1 LANIAIVTDS
11 TADIP
16 KKIYDMHK
24 ITIVPLTVVFGDE
37 SYKADGID
45 LPIDDFYK
53 KLKVSKNLPK
63 TIQPS
68 PGDFIVVYRELLKNY
83 DQIISIH
90 ISKKMS
96 GTVDSALIARKEF
109 PDKKIEI
116 IDSQLVHMPL
126 GFLAIEAA
134 MMAKKGDSIEK
145 IRDRIN
151 FLKPNMKSLFV
162 PKTLEY
168 LQKGGRIGRAKSL
181 IASLLEI
188 KPILTLNYGEV
199 SPYKNTRRWNQA
211 KDEIIASMKIILP
224 SPENLIV
231 SVGDLDLKED
241 GEEMA
246 ERIKS
251 ELNPA
256 ELIRVDFGIIVG
268 AHLGPAIGI
277 SFYDRIWQKDY

>member
-1 LANIAIVTDS
+1 LEKVAIVTDS

-16 KKIYDMHK
+16 YDICKKYD
-24 ITIVPLTVVFGDE
+24 INVVPLTVIFGEE

-45 LPIDDFYK
+45 LSIKEFYE
-53 KLKVSKNLPK
+53 KLRVSKHLPK

-68 PGDFIVVYRELLKNY
+68 PGDFIVKYKELLKNY
-83 DQIISIH
+83 DAIVSIH

-96 GTVDSALIARKEF
+96 GTADSALIAKKEF
-109 PDKKIEI
+109 PDKNIEI
-116 IDSQLVHMPL
+116 YDSQLVHMPL

-134 MMAKKGDSIEK
+134 KMSKLGFSTSQIIEK
-145 IRDRIN
+145 LNI
-151 FLKPNMKSLFV
+151 LQPNMQSLFV

-188 KPILTLNYGEV
+188 KPILTLKYGEV

-211 KDEIIASMKIILP
+211 KIEIIKSMHELLP
-224 SPENLIV
+224 NAEKMVI
-231 SVGDLDLKED
+231 SVGDLDLKEE

-246 ERIKS
+246 KKIQE
-251 ELNPA
+251 EFNPH
-256 ELIRVDFGIIVG
+256 ELIRVDFGPIVG
-268 AHLGPAIGI
+268 AHLGQAIGI
-277 SFYDRIWQKDY
+277 TFYDRAILGY

>member
-1 LANIAIVTDS
+1 LTKIAIVTDS
-11 TADIP
+11 TSDIP
-16 KKIYDMHK
+16 IDLIKKFNIHV
-24 ITIVPLTVVFGDE
+24 VPLTVMFGQE
-37 SYKADGID
+37 SFKADGID
-45 LPIDDFYK
+45 LTIRDFYT
-53 KLKVSKNLPK
+53 KLKNSKVMPK

-68 PGDFIVVYRELLKNY
+68 PGDFIKTYKKIFENY
-83 DQIISIH
+83 DEIVSIH

-96 GTVDSALIARKEF
+96 GTVDSAVIARKDFKE
-109 PDKKIEI
+109 KNIEV
-116 IDSQLVHMPL
+116 IDSELVHLPL
-126 GFLAIEAA
+126 GFLVLEAA
-134 MMAKKGDSIEK
+134 NMADKGYDLKSIVE
-145 IRDRIN
+145 RVN
-151 FLKPNMKSLFV
+151 YLKPEMKSLFV

-188 KPILTLNYGEV
+188 KPILTINLGEV

-211 KDEIIASMKIILP
+211 KDEIISSMKSII
-224 SPENLIV
+224 PEPKNLIV

-246 ERIKS
+246 QRIKK
-251 ELNPA
+251 ELHPS

-277 SFYDRIWQKDY
+277 TFYDSPPLS

>member
-1 LANIAIVTDS
+1 LEKVAIVTDS

-16 KKIYDMHK
+16 QEICKKHN
-24 ITIVPLTVVFGDE
+24 ITVVPLTVIFGEE

-45 LPIDDFYK
+45 LSIKDFYE
-53 KLKVSKNLPK
+53 KLKVSKYLPK

-68 PGDFIVVYRELLKNY
+68 PGDFIITYKELLKNY
-83 DQIISIH
+83 DAIVSIH

-96 GTVDSALIARKEF
+96 GTVDSALIAKKEF
-109 PDKKIEI
+109 PQKNIEVF
-116 IDSQLVHMPL
+116 DSGLVHMPL
-126 GFLAIEAA
+126 GFLVIEAA
-134 MMAKKGDSIEK
+134 KMAEKGFSTAQILEK
-145 IRDRIN
+145 LN
-151 FLKPNMKSLFV
+151 ELQPNIHALFV

-188 KPILTLNYGEV
+188 KPILTLKYGEV

-211 KDEIIASMKIILP
+211 KNEIINSMNEILP
-224 SPENLIV
+224 YAENLVV

-246 ERIKS
+246 TRIIS
-251 ELNPA
+251 EFRPK
-256 ELIRVDFGIIVG
+256 ELVRVDFGIIVG
-268 AHLGPAIGI
+268 SHLGPAIGI
-277 SFYDRIWQKDY
+277 TFYDRACCKIN

>member
-1 LANIAIVTDS
+1 MEKIAIVTDN

-16 KKIYDMHK
+16 KKLYEKYK
-24 ITIVPLTVVFGDE
+24 ITIVPLTVIFGDE
-37 SYKADGID
+37 SYKADGVD
-45 LPIDDFYK
+45 LSIKDFYE
-53 KLKVSKNLPK
+53 KLKVSKQLPK
-63 TIQPS
+63 TVQPS
-68 PGDFIVVYRELLKNY
+68 PGDFIIIYKELLKNY
-83 DQIISIH
+83 DAIISIH

-96 GTVDSALIARKEF
+96 GTVDSALIAKKEF
-109 PDKKIEI
+109 QDKKIEVV
-116 IDSQLVHMPL
+116 DSGLVHMPL

-134 MMAKKGDSIEK
+134 MMAEKGASIEQ
-145 IRDRIN
+145 ILDRIN
-151 FLKPNMKSLFV
+151 MLKPNMKSLFI

-188 KPILTLNYGEV
+188 KPILTINYGEV
-199 SPYKNTRRWNQA
+199 SPYKNTRRWNKA
-211 KDEIIASMKIILP
+211 KEEILTSMKVILP

-246 ERIKS
+246 ERIKA
-251 ELNPA
+251 EFNPR

-277 SFYDRIWQKDY
+277 TFYDRQNY

>member
-1 LANIAIVTDS
+1 MGRTAIVTDS

-16 KKIYDMHK
+16 KKLCDKYK

-45 LPIDDFYK
+45 LSIADFYK
-53 KLKVSKNLPK
+53 KLKISKSLPK
-63 TIQPS
+63 TIQPA

-83 DQIISIH
+83 DQIISVH

-96 GTVDSALIARKEF
+96 GTVDSALIAKKEF
-109 PDKKIEI
+109 PDEKIEV

-134 MMAKKGDSIEK
+134 RMSEKGDSIEQIK
-145 IRDRIN
+145 DRIN

-224 SPENLIV
+224 SPENLVV

-241 GEEMA
+241 GEEMIK
-246 ERIKS
+246 RIKA
-251 ELNPA
+251 ELNPV

-277 SFYDRIWQKDY
+277 SFYDRT

>member
-1 LANIAIVTDS
+1 MKKIAIVTDN

-16 KKIYDMHK
+16 KKLYEKYK
-24 ITIVPLTVVFGDE
+24 ITIVPLTVIFGDE
-37 SYKADGID
+37 SYKADGVD
-45 LPIDDFYK
+45 LSIKDFYE
-53 KLKVSKNLPK
+53 KLKVSKQLPK
-63 TIQPS
+63 TVQPS
-68 PGDFIVVYRELLKNY
+68 PGDFIIIYKELLKNY
-83 DQIISIH
+83 DAIISIH

-96 GTVDSALIARKEF
+96 GTVDSALIAKKEF
-109 PDKKIEI
+109 QDKKIEVV
-116 IDSQLVHMPL
+116 DSGLVHMPL

-134 MMAKKGDSIEK
+134 MMAEKGASIEQ
-145 IRDRIN
+145 ILDRIN
-151 FLKPNMKSLFV
+151 MLKPNMKSLFV

-188 KPILTLNYGEV
+188 KPILTINYGEV
-199 SPYKNTRRWNQA
+199 SPYKNTRRWNKA
-211 KDEIIASMKIILP
+211 KEEILTSMKVILP

-246 ERIKS
+246 ERIKA
-251 ELNPA
+251 EFNPR

-277 SFYDRIWQKDY
+277 TFYDRQNY

>member
-1 LANIAIVTDS
+1 MEKIAIVTDS

-16 KKIYDMHK
+16 KKLYEKYK
-24 ITIVPLTVVFGDE
+24 ITIVPLTVIFGEE
-37 SYKADGID
+37 SYKADGVD
-45 LPIDDFYK
+45 LSIKDFYE
-53 KLKVSKNLPK
+53 KLKASKQLPK
-63 TIQPS
+63 TVQPS
-68 PGDFIVVYRELLKNY
+68 PGDFIVIYKELLKNY
-83 DQIISIH
+83 DGIISIH

-96 GTVDSALIARKEF
+96 GTVDSALIAKKEF
-109 PDKKIEI
+109 QDKKIEVV
-116 IDSQLVHMPL
+116 DSRLVHMPL

-134 MMAKKGDSIEK
+134 MMAEKGASIEQ
-145 IRDRIN
+145 ILDRIN
-151 FLKPNMKSLFV
+151 MLKPNMKSLFV

-188 KPILTLNYGEV
+188 KPILTINYGEV

-211 KDEIIASMKIILP
+211 KEEILTSMKVILP

-246 ERIKS
+246 ERIKA
-251 ELNPA
+251 EFNPR

-277 SFYDRIWQKDY
+277 TFYDRQNY

>member
-1 LANIAIVTDS
+1 MGRIAIVTDS

-16 KKIYDMHK
+16 KSILEKYSIK
-24 ITIVPLTVVFGDE
+24 IVPLTVVFGDE
-37 SYKADGID
+37 SYKADGVD
-45 LPIDDFYK
+45 LSIKDFYE
-53 KLKVSKNLPK
+53 KLKTSKTLPK

-68 PGDFIVVYRELLKNY
+68 PGDFITVYKELLINY
-83 DQIISIH
+83 DAVISIH

-96 GTVDSALIARKEF
+96 GTVDSALIAKKEF
-109 PDKKIEI
+109 QNKGIEV

-126 GFLAIEAA
+126 GFLVIEAA
-134 MMAKKGDSIEK
+134 MMADRDASIEQ
-145 IRDRIN
+145 ILERIN
-151 FLKPNMKSLFV
+151 KLKPDIKSLFV

-188 KPILTLNYGEV
+188 KPILTINYGEV

-211 KDEIIASMKIILP
+211 KEEILASMKAILP

-231 SVGDLDLKED
+231 SVGDLDLRED

-246 ERIKS
+246 ERIKIAF
-251 ELNPA
+251 NPK

-277 SFYDRIWQKDY
+277 TFYDRPPF

>member
-1 LANIAIVTDS
+1 MKKIAIVTDN

-16 KKIYDMHK
+16 KKLYEKYK
-24 ITIVPLTVVFGDE
+24 ITIVPLTVIFGDE
-37 SYKADGID
+37 SYKADGVD
-45 LPIDDFYK
+45 LSIKDFYE
-53 KLKVSKNLPK
+53 KLKVSKQLPK
-63 TIQPS
+63 TVQPS
-68 PGDFIVVYRELLKNY
+68 PGDFIIIYKELLKNY
-83 DQIISIH
+83 DAIISIH

-96 GTVDSALIARKEF
+96 GTVDSALIAKKEF
-109 PDKKIEI
+109 QDKKIEVV
-116 IDSQLVHMPL
+116 DSGLVHMPL

-134 MMAKKGDSIEK
+134 MMAEKGASIEQ
-145 IRDRIN
+145 ILDRIN
-151 FLKPNMKSLFV
+151 MLKPNMKSLFI

-188 KPILTLNYGEV
+188 KPILTINYGEV
-199 SPYKNTRRWNQA
+199 SPYKNTRRWNKA
-211 KDEIIASMKIILP
+211 KEEILTSMKVILP

-246 ERIKS
+246 ERIKA
-251 ELNPA
+251 EFNPR

-277 SFYDRIWQKDY
+277 TFYDRQNY